1 MTAGRGSCFHG
12 HCCKVRSSSSSQTSK
27 SSTNDTYMVYNFGT
41 MVIVIV
47 IANGGGSVGNVRIT
61 AFCWRLRGSEH
72 RCHCIKMKSF
82 GFVYIHWSVAK
93 AMRWMEAN
101 VVLAKLFCERC
112 EVVVGCEREAF
123 SFRRLFLRGHW
134 HK

>member
-1 MTAGRGSCFHG
+1 MTAGGGCCFRC

-82 GFVYIHWSVAK
+82 RFVYTLVGGQNYEVDGSKCCACK
-93 AMRWMEAN
+93 A
-101 VVLAKLFCERC
+101 VL
-112 EVVVGCEREAF
+112 
-123 SFRRLFLRGHW
+123 
-134 HK
+134 